1 VQNEEEVKQNWEKL
15 KLKEGKGKRTVLGG
29 VPNSLPALIKA
40 YRIQDKAAQVKFE
53 WDNIEDVWAKV
64 KEETAELEEAVASK
78 QQEKIEEEFGD
89 MLFAMVNYA
98 RYLKVDAEAALER
111 TNLKFMRRFNY
122 IETQANERGVELDKM
137 SLEEMDAI
145 WNQAKTKGL

>member
-1 VQNEEEVKQNWEKL
+1 M
-15 KLKEGKGKRTVLGG
+15 
-29 VPNSLPALIKA
+29 
-40 YRIQDKAAQVKFE
+40 
-53 WDNIEDVWAKV
+53 

-122 IETQANERGVELDKM
+122 IESQVNERGLELDKM

-145 WNQAKTKGL
+145 WNEAKANGL